1 MDSTTIIG
9 LVSAALT
16 TGAYVPQAVKTWR
29 TRRTSDLSLSMFMM
43 VFLGTA
49 GWLVYGLLKD
59 DLPIILANIITLGT
73 SFVILYYKVLEVR
86 QGEKRLIFIEK

>member
-29 TRRTSDLSLSMFMM
+29 TRRTGDLSLSMFSM
-43 VFLGTA
+43 VFLGTV
-49 GWLVYGLLKD
+49 GWLVYGILKD
-59 DLPIILANIITLGT
+59 DLPIILANTITLGT
-73 SFVILYYKVLEVR
+73 SFVILFFKVKEVKEGR
-86 QGEKRLIFIEK
+86 RRA

>member
-9 LVSAALT
+9 LVSAFLT
-16 TGAYVPQAVKTWR
+16 TSAYVPQAIKTWR
-29 TRRTSDLSLSMFMM
+29 TRRTGDLSLSMFTM

-49 GWLVYGLLKD
+49 GWLAYGLLKD

-73 SFVILYYKVLEVR
+73 SFVILYFKVLEVR
-86 QGEKRLIFIEK
+86 AKGKDT